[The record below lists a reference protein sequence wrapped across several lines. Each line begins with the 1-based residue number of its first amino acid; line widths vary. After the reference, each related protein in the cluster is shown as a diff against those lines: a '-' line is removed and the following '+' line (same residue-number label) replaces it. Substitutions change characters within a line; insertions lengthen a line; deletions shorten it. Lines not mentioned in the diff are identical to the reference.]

1 MCIRLTSLFD
11 RSPTREYIVHDSFN
25 NYAKTHYYYYYCRC
39 YCFVDKWSKSIN
51 LQPHLEVDNILEVL
65 NPYNR
70 TSSTY

>member
-11 RSPTREYIVHDSFN
+11 RNPTREYIVHDSFN

-51 LQPHLEVDNILEVL
+51 LQPHLEVGSFEPI
-65 NPYNR
+65 
-70 TSSTY
+70 